1 MTPLWGHGDL
11 LRSRTRLVR
20 ATARRSKILSAGKI
34 SVMMRV
40 GAQSVASDQALAE
53 FRMRVAQLR
62 RQRWRQI
69 EYSEDPAEA
78 LLYMPDEGRDSFK
91 GRGFAAR
98 SGGRQPTWR
107 RVRVNDAGKVV
118 TEDVDPPESPEPSEP
133 SEPESAPG

>member
-1 MTPLWGHGDL
+1 
-11 LRSRTRLVR
+11 
-20 ATARRSKILSAGKI
+20 
-34 SVMMRV
+34 MMRV

-118 TEDVDPPESPEPSEP
+118 TEDVDPPESPELPEP
-133 SEPESAPG
+133 SEPESAPGRRATGRQASPGCSAGPHDGSSGRHSHRRVHA